1 MGNSRMYP
9 IQNKFCPL
17 KAKGPYHEIVILEIE
32 HILYTSKLTVGS
44 PMKRHSDGVSLMDR

>member
-1 MGNSRMYP
+1 MYP

-17 KAKGPYHEIVILEIE
+17 KAKGPYNEIVILEIK

-44 PMKRHSDGVSLMDR
+44 PMKRYSDGVSLMDRL